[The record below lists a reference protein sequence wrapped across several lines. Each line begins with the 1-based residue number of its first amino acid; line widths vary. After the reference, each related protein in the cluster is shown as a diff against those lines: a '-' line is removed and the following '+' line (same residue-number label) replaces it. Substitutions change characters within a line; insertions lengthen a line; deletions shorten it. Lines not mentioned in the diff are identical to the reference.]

1 MLILFAYDWRKMES
15 RGVNVFSNTEI
26 TAIQPKEH
34 QVTVKDLVSGEERV
48 ENYDKLII
56 SPGAVPFELDIRKDL
71 DNIYLMR
78 GRQCTIKL
86 KQNSRSRSQ

>member
-1 MLILFAYDWRKMES
+1 M
-15 RGVNVFSNTEI
+15 
-26 TAIQPKEH
+26 
-34 QVTVKDLVSGEERV
+34 TVKDLVSGEERV

-56 SPGAVPFELDIRKDL
+56 SPGAVPFELDIPGKDL

-78 GRQCTIKL
+78 GRQWAIKL